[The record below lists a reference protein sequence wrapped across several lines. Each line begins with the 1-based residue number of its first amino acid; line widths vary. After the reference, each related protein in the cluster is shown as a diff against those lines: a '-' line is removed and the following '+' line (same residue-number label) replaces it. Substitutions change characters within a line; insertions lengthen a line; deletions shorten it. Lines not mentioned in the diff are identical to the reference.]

1 MRRLNGGPPVQGT
14 NPAAS
19 TRPLVGYKSP
29 ASILSVVVLP
39 APFGPRNATISP
51 GSIRN
56 VTSRTA
62 CTSRYRGRRSARRAP
77 RSPGSRTFTWNVLL
91 NRSAST
97 IDGMGVR
104 EIYPG
109 TPGVWP
115 QQPLLAGPA
124 WPGYIPGVVTIPRL
138 LADRRHGVDRRAVP
152 RRLAVA
158 GVSRERRSVVDRRH
172 GAERGAGRS
181 LGRNRRRRGPPAA
194 GALAPTRR
202 RPRATRSR
210 AASVGPQRLHRAGVA
225 TPGSRRRAHA
235 GALAVVPRQRDR
247 ERRLAR
253 VRRGATAL
261 REARLQP
268 DERDAVRRRP
278 MRLVGAACRIRPTR
292 GSTRPARRARA

>member
-56 VTSRTA
+56 VTLRTA

-158 GVSRERRSVVDRRH
+158 GAPRERRAVVDRRR
-172 GAERGAGRS
+172 GAERRSTLERRGRPPRDPS
-181 LGRNRRRRGPPAA
+181 LEGPGEHLRNALQLLSQLPFGGERLVRGPQGLVVNVYTERAWRRRGVAD
-194 GALAPTRR
+194 ALMRELLRWCSGNGVESIVLHASGEGRPLYQKLGFTPTNEMRYD
-202 RPRATRSR
+202 
-210 AASVGPQRLHRAGVA
+210 
-225 TPGSRRRAHA
+225 GS
-235 GALAVVPRQRDR
+235 L
-247 ERRLAR
+247 
-253 VRRGATAL
+253 
-261 REARLQP
+261 
-268 DERDAVRRRP
+268 
-278 MRLVGAACRIRPTR
+278 
-292 GSTRPARRARA
+292 

>member
-1 MRRLNGGPPVQGT
+1 MARFSRNVSSGGRSHTSCCRLPSTSAMRRLNGGPPVQGT

-51 GSIRN
+51 GSIPN

-115 QQPLLAGPA
+115 QQPLRSEEHTSELQSRLHL
-124 WPGYIPGVVTIPRL
+124 VCRL
-138 LADRRHGVDRRAVP
+138 LLEKKKKYRQCIMTEIP
-152 RRLAVA
+152 
-158 GVSRERRSVVDRRH
+158 E
-172 GAERGAGRS
+172 
-181 LGRNRRRRGPPAA
+181 
-194 GALAPTRR
+194 
-202 RPRATRSR
+202 
-210 AASVGPQRLHRAGVA
+210 HRK
-225 TPGSRRRAHA
+225 
-235 GALAVVPRQRDR
+235 L
-247 ERRLAR
+247 
-253 VRRGATAL
+253 
-261 REARLQP
+261 
-268 DERDAVRRRP
+268 
-278 MRLVGAACRIRPTR
+278 
-292 GSTRPARRARA
+292 

>member
-1 MRRLNGGPPVQGT
+1 IARFSRNVSSGGRSHTSCCRLPSMSAMRRLNGGPPVQGT

-56 VTSRTA
+56 VTLRTA

-115 QQPLLAGPA
+115 QQPLMAGPA

-158 GVSRERRSVVDRRH
+158 GAPRERRAVVDRRR
-172 GAERGAGRS
+172 GAERRS
-181 LGRNRRRRGPPAA
+181 TLERRGRPPRDPSLEGPGEHLRNALQLLSQVPFVGEPVFDAA
-194 GALAPTRR
+194 V
-202 RPRATRSR
+202 SR
-210 AASVGPQRLHRAGVA
+210 L
-225 TPGSRRRAHA
+225 RRA
-235 GALAVVPRQRDR
+235 LELLEQRH
-247 ERRLAR
+247 
-253 VRRGATAL
+253 
-261 REARLQP
+261 
-268 DERDAVRRRP
+268 
-278 MRLVGAACRIRPTR
+278 
-292 GSTRPARRARA
+292 